1 MKIIKDPF
9 VFIFP
14 PFAAGI
20 ITAYFFHILLPYSH
34 LVFIAI
40 FLLTLI
46 LNRLYFGNNP
56 WNYPY
61 FIYPALFLLGIAAL
75 SMHYPQSP
83 PNLDQ
88 EYLFRAVVTD
98 NPKTKPNSMQFVVKL
113 QSYKDT
119 NQWIPYETRAVV
131 YVKNDSTTPTL
142 HYGDLILIYGRFNE
156 IENSHNPNEFDY
168 KTFMK
173 NKGIFLTSFVKSEH
187 IEVLDKGY
195 GNIFVSTALKIRQKF
210 IRIYKEYGFKGQEFA
225 VLSALTL
232 GYRDEISRETRQIFA
247 NTGAMHILA
256 VSGLH
261 VGIIYMILTSMLGF
275 MNKKKT
281 LFRLKAIIIIF
292 SLWMFAAIAGF
303 SPSVTRSALM
313 FSLFVI
319 GHQVMKATTIYNIA
333 FASAFILLLINP
345 LDIFSVGF
353 QLSYAAVLSIVFF
366 QPYIYELLHFRYLI
380 PDKIWALVSVSVA
393 AQIGTMPIGLYY
405 FHQFPNY
412 FFLTNIVV
420 IPLASLI
427 LYTAV
432 ALITLSFLPVIAK
445 FMAFVLKLWLKL
457 LFVSVKS
464 IDSLPF
470 ATTKNI
476 FITGTQLFLLY
487 AIILGI
493 SLWLIYRKYPYLI
506 VGLSG
511 LFLFLVADLFLHYQ
525 NTKDQSLTIFNVRR
539 NTAMLIKADTLYLIA
554 DDALFAKR
562 QSLQYAVLPY
572 LQAKR
577 ITTLPQKEF
586 INDSLTA
593 KDTITNVFAVK
604 QQFFK
609 IGNITFVYLDDDKLT
624 DFAPPQKPFHVNYI
638 ILAHNAFWS
647 IDRLLQYFSFD
658 KIIFDSSNKQWKLDK
673 WISSCKARNFG
684 YYNVADSGA
693 ISINYINGEEIY
705 YR

>member
-20 ITAYFFHILLPYSH
+20 IVAYYSHFLLPYSSII
-34 LVFIAI
+34 FFTI
-40 FLLTLI
+40 FLLAVIT
-46 LNRLYFGNNP
+46 NRLYFRNNP
-56 WNYPY
+56 WHYSY
-61 FIYPALFLLGIAAL
+61 FIYPTLFVLGMAAL
-75 SMHYPQSP
+75 SMHYPKSP
-83 PNLDQ
+83 PNFDE
-88 EYLFRAVVTD
+88 EYVFRAVVAD
-98 NPKTKPNSMQFVVKL
+98 NPKIKQKSIQLIVKL

-119 NQWIPYETRAVV
+119 NQWKPYETKAIV
-131 YVKNDSTTPTL
+131 YVKKDSTAPQF
-142 HYGDLILIYGRFNE
+142 HYGDLLLIYGKFDE
-156 IENSHNPNEFDY
+156 IQNSHNPYEFDY
-168 KTFMK
+168 KTFMR
-173 NKGIFLTSFVKSEH
+173 NKGIFLTSFIKSRY
-187 IEVLDKGY
+187 IEVLGTGY
-195 GNIFVSTALKIRQKF
+195 GNFFVSTALKIRQKF
-210 IRIYKEYGFKGQEFA
+210 IQIYKEYGFKGQQFA

-232 GYRDEISRETRQIFA
+232 GYRDEVSRETKQMFA

-261 VGIIYMILTSMLGF
+261 VGIIYMILTSLLGF
-275 MNKKKT
+275 MNKKKI
-281 LFRLKAIIIIF
+281 LFRLKAVIIIF

-333 FASAFILLLINP
+333 LASAFILLLINP

-366 QPYIYELLHFRYLI
+366 QPYIYELLHFKYLV

-412 FFLTNIVV
+412 FFLTNIAV

-432 ALITLSFLPVIAK
+432 ALISLSFLPFAAK

-476 FITGTQLFLLY
+476 FITTTQLFLLY
-487 AIILGI
+487 AVILGV

-506 VGLSG
+506 TSLAGL
-511 LFLFLVADLFLHYQ
+511 LLFLVTDVLLHFQ

-539 NTAMLIKADTLYLIA
+539 NTEMLIKADTLYLIA

-562 QSLQYAVLPY
+562 QTLQYATLPY

-577 ITTLPQKEF
+577 ITALSKIEF
-586 INDSLTA
+586 INDSLTQ
-593 KDTITNVFAVK
+593 KDTITGLFAVK
-604 QQFFK
+604 HQFFK
-609 IGNITFVYLDDDKLT
+609 LGNLTFIYLDNDKLT
-624 DFAPPQKPFHVNYI
+624 NFKPPSKPFHVNYV

-647 IDRLLQYFSFD
+647 INRLLQYFSFD
-658 KIIFDSSNKQWKLDK
+658 KIIFDSSNKKWKLDK
-673 WISSCKARNFG
+673 WIKSCKAKNID
-684 YYNVADSGA
+684 YYNVVDSGS
-693 ISINYINGEEIY
+693 ISINYITGKEVCFK
-705 YR
+705 